1 MGKGSPMPS
10 PASFHPVY
18 QSRVSADRP
27 TTGSGKNYTCQVSLE
42 NLPVFQS
49 LCLSR
54 EARAKREGEENSNEK
69 ERGVGNKSMNPPLT
83 EPPVDIEL
91 AHPKTGLFAL
101 WNSIWRLIRNKIK
114 FPCT

>member
-1 MGKGSPMPS
+1 MKQLLSPTQSMGKGSPMPS
-10 PASFHPVY
+10 PASFHTVH
-18 QSRVSADRP
+18 RR

-49 LCLSR
+49 LCLSK
-54 EARAKREGEENSNEK
+54 EARTKREGEENSNGM

-83 EPPVDIEL
+83 EPPVDTEL

-101 WNSIWRLIRNKIK
+101 
-114 FPCT
+114 

>member
-1 MGKGSPMPS
+1 MKQLLSPTQSMGKGSPMPS
-10 PASFHPVY
+10 PASFHTVY

-27 TTGSGKNYTCQVSLE
+27 TTGSGKNYTCQV
-42 NLPVFQS
+42 
-49 LCLSR
+49 SR

-101 WNSIWRLIRNKIK
+101 WNTIWRLIRNKIK